1 LLLITNQ
8 AEFFDLNHM
17 IKIKKSDDLNHD
29 LNLDLNQVDL
39 NLRTL
44 AVGQSDF
51 SNFSLYTVRL
61 FVRVRVEIVCNFKFS
76 LRKNRVKCAI
86 FHSGR
91 LKNTIRFCCERN
103 YKWCKIRI
111 MTFVNL

>member
-1 LLLITNQ
+1 LLLITKQ

-44 AVGQSDF
+44 VLIVLLFLSVPLRFFVDF
-51 SNFSLYTVRL
+51 
-61 FVRVRVEIVCNFKFS
+61 FKF
-76 LRKNRVKCAI
+76 VK
-86 FHSGR
+86 
-91 LKNTIRFCCERN
+91 
-103 YKWCKIRI
+103 
-111 MTFVNL
+111 

>member
-44 AVGQSDF
+44 
-51 SNFSLYTVRL
+51 VRETHL
-61 FVRVRVEIVCNFKFS
+61 
-76 LRKNRVKCAI
+76 
-86 FHSGR
+86 
-91 LKNTIRFCCERN
+91 
-103 YKWCKIRI
+103 
-111 MTFVNL
+111 

>member
-44 AVGQSDF
+44 VRRVSDTYERAF
-51 SNFSLYTVRL
+51 VKIKITTSRL
-61 FVRVRVEIVCNFKFS
+61 FINE
-76 LRKNRVKCAI
+76 
-86 FHSGR
+86 
-91 LKNTIRFCCERN
+91 
-103 YKWCKIRI
+103 
-111 MTFVNL
+111 